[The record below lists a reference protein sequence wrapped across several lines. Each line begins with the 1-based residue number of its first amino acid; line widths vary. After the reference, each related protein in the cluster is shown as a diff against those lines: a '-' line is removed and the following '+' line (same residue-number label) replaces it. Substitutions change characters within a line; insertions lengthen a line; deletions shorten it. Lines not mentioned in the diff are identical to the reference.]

1 MLERYFLKPE
11 SVDRIRACW
20 LGDAIEHYVGDLS
33 EQGYATSSITR
44 RVPVLMHF
52 AEYAARHGA
61 TCPEDLPAQLEGFV
75 QAWPGTNGHQEE
87 DQGRRGEGR
96 SLADTLRHPIHQLL
110 RRLLPED
117 RWSGRAVEPWPFAED
132 VPGFFEALRE
142 ERGLRPATL
151 ALYACHLRGF
161 ERYLQGC
168 GGEVVLGTLSPAVLE
183 GFLSASGATMAPGSL
198 GILCAHL
205 RIFLRYLYREGLL
218 GADLSVHIDN
228 PRQYRLA
235 TLPRAITWD
244 EVGQLLASVDR
255 RSALGKRDYALL
267 VVLTTYGLRA
277 REVAA
282 LTLDDLDWVH
292 ERLTISARKG
302 GHASCYPLA
311 CSVGEALVEYLQQGR
326 VVSTQR
332 AVFLRAH
339 APYTPMTQAAIS
351 ARVGRRLERAGIVVA
366 RPGSHTLR
374 HTCVTRLVETGFSL
388 KSIGDYVGHSHPK
401 STEIYTKLDLD
412 ALRELALSDG
422 EALL

>member
-20 LGDAIEHYVGDLS
+20 LGAAIEEYVGDLS
-33 EQGYATSSITR
+33 EHGYAPSSITR
-44 RVPVLMHF
+44 RVPVLMRF
-52 AEYAARHGA
+52 ADFAARHGA
-61 TCPEDLPAQLEGFV
+61 TCPDDLPAQVEPFV
-75 QAWPGTNGHQEE
+75 QAWLDNHDDQEE
-87 DQGRRGEGR
+87 GRGEGR
-96 SLADTLRHPIHQLL
+96 RLAETLRNPIRQLL
-110 RRLLPED
+110 RRLLPQD
-117 RWSGRAVEPWPFAED
+117 HWSGHAVEPWPFAED

-218 GADLSVHIDN
+218 GADLSVHIDS

-255 RSALGKRDYALL
+255 RSALGKRDYAML
-267 VVLTTYGLRA
+267 VLLTTYGLRA

-302 GHASCYPLA
+302 GHASSYPLHS
-311 CSVGEALVEYLQQGR
+311 SVGEALIAYLQDGR
-326 VVSTQR
+326 VASTQR

-339 APYTPMTQAAIS
+339 APHTPMTHAAIS
-351 ARVGRRLERAGIVVA
+351 TRVRIRLERAGIAVV

-374 HTCVTRLVETGFSL
+374 HSCVTRLVEAGFSL

-401 STEIYTKLDLD
+401 STQIYTKLDLE
-412 ALRELALSDG
+412 ALRELAFSDG

>member
-20 LGDAIEHYVGDLS
+20 LGEAIEHYVSNLS
-33 EQGYATSSITR
+33 EQGYASSSITR

-52 AEYAARHGA
+52 ADYAAQHGA
-61 TCPEDLPAQLEGFV
+61 TCPEDLPARVEGFV
-75 QAWPGTNGHQEE
+75 QDWLDGHGHEA
-87 DQGRRGEGR
+87 DDHGRRGGGQ
-96 SLADTLRHPIHQLL
+96 SLADTLRHPIRQLL
-110 RRLLPED
+110 DLLLPKE
-117 RWSGRAVEPWPFAED
+117 RWSGHAVEPWPFTEA
-132 VPGFFEALRE
+132 VPGFFPALRE

-161 ERYLQGC
+161 ERYLQGR
-168 GGEVVLGTLSPAVLE
+168 GAVALGTLSPALLE
-183 GFLSASGATMAPGSL
+183 GFLSACGATMAPASL
-198 GILCAHL
+198 GPLYAHL
-205 RIFLRYLYREGLL
+205 RIFLRYLHREGLL
-218 GADLSVHIDN
+218 GTDLSVHVDS
-228 PRQYRLA
+228 PRRYRLA
-235 TLPRAITWD
+235 TLPRAISWE

-267 VVLTTYGLRA
+267 ILLTTYGLRA

-282 LTLDDLDWVH
+282 LRLEDLDWVH
-292 ERLTISARKG
+292 DRLMIPARKG

-311 CSVGEALVEYLQQGR
+311 TSVGEALVAYLQQGR
-326 VVSTQR
+326 IASTER
-332 AVFLRAH
+332 AVFLRVH

-351 ARVGRRLERAGIVVA
+351 TRVGIHLQRAGIAVA

-401 STEIYTKLDLD
+401 STEIYTKLDLE

>member
-20 LGDAIEHYVGDLS
+20 LGAAIEEYVGDLN
-33 EQGYATSSITR
+33 EHGYAPSSITR

-52 AEYAARHGA
+52 ADFAARHGA
-61 TCPEDLPAQLEGFV
+61 TCPDDLPAQVEPFV
-75 QAWPGTNGHQEE
+75 QAWLDNHDRQEE
-87 DQGRRGEGR
+87 GRGRRGEGR
-96 SLADTLRHPIHQLL
+96 SLADTLRNPIRQLL
-110 RRLLPED
+110 RRLLPQD
-117 RWSGRAVEPWPFAED
+117 RWSGHAVEPWPFAED
-132 VPGFFEALRE
+132 APGFFEALRE

-168 GGEVVLGTLSPAVLE
+168 GEVVLGTLSPAVLE

-218 GADLSVHIDN
+218 GTDLSVHIDS

-244 EVGQLLASVDR
+244 EVAQLLGGVDR
-255 RSALGKRDYALL
+255 RSAVGKRDYALL
-267 VVLTTYGLRA
+267 VLFTTYGLRA

-282 LTLDDLDWVH
+282 LTLDDIDWVH
-292 ERLTISARKG
+292 ERLMIPARKG
-302 GHASCYPLA
+302 GHASSYPL
-311 CSVGEALVEYLQQGR
+311 SPGVGEALVDYLQHGR
-326 VVSTQR
+326 GVSTRR
-332 AVFLRAH
+332 AVFLRIP
-339 APYTPMTQAAIS
+339 APHGPMTHAAIS
-351 ARVGRRLERAGIVVA
+351 GCVRKRLQRAGIAVA

-374 HTCVTRLVETGFSL
+374 HSCVTRLVEAGFSL

-401 STEIYTKLDLD
+401 STQIYTKLDLE
-412 ALRELALSDG
+412 ALRELAFSDG

>member
-20 LGDAIEHYVGDLS
+20 LGESIERYVSNLS
-33 EQGYATSSITR
+33 EQGYASSSIKR

-52 AEYAARHGA
+52 ADYAAEHGA
-61 TCPEDLPAQLEGFV
+61 TCLEDLPEQVEAFV
-75 QAWPGTNGHQEE
+75 QVCLDTHQG
-87 DQGRRGEGR
+87 DDHGLRGAGR
-96 SLADTLRHPIHQLL
+96 SLADTLRHPIRQLL
-110 RRLLPED
+110 DLLLPAQC
-117 RWSGRAVEPWPFAED
+117 WSSHAFEPWPFAEE
-132 VPGFFEALRE
+132 VPNFFAALRE

-168 GGEVVLGTLSPAVLE
+168 GAVALGTLSPAVLE
-183 GFLSASGATMAPGSL
+183 GFLNASGSNLAPGSL
-198 GILCAHL
+198 GMLCAHL
-205 RIFLRYLYREGLL
+205 RIFLRYLHREGLL
-218 GADLSVHIDN
+218 GTDLSVHVDS

-244 EVGQLLASVDR
+244 EVDQLLAGVGR
-255 RSALGKRDYALL
+255 RSAVGKRDYALL
-267 VVLTTYGLRA
+267 VLLTTYGLRA
-277 REVAA
+277 RELAD
-282 LTLDDLDWVH
+282 LRLEDLDWAH
-292 ERLTISARKG
+292 DRLMIPARKG

-311 CSVGEALVEYLQQGR
+311 ASVGEALVEYLQEGR
-326 VVSTQR
+326 VASTER

-351 ARVGRRLERAGIVVA
+351 TRVGIRLQRAGIAVA

-374 HTCVTRLVETGFSL
+374 HTCVTRLVEKGFSL

-401 STEIYTKLDLD
+401 STEIYTKLDLE